1 MPTIDA
7 EAAVAKEL
15 TTMERIEHLLTVVA
29 CALTRQPAHAVC
41 PWRAEGLSQFF
52 KAVGRG

>member
-1 MPTIDA
+1 MPTLDA
-7 EAAVAKEL
+7 EAAIAKEL

-29 CALTRQPAHAVC
+29 CALTRQPAHVVC
-41 PWRAEGLSQFF
+41 PWRAEGLNQFL